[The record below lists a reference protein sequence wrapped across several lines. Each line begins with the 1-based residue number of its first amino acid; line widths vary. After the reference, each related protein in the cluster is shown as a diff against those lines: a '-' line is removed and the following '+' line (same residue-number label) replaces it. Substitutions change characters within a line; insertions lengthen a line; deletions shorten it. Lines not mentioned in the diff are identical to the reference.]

1 MNREEIERIAEEAA
15 LNARKSRKGPSID
28 QIRKI
33 LNVIFLICAIAG
45 LIIYFAYPDK
55 RLVGMGTIGIGM
67 FFKIIEFFLRFLF

>member
-45 LIIYFAYPDK
+45 LIIYFA
-55 RLVGMGTIGIGM
+55 
-67 FFKIIEFFLRFLF
+67 